1 MLRFLLI
8 KRLKKQMNKIRS
20 TLFILVGFIFLYSC
34 TSIKDGLSGKKADNS
49 DEFLVQKKSPLALP
63 PEFEKLPKPNI
74 EQNNDQ
80 ADDQKTKIKK
90 LIMSSSNQNS
100 KQSSKNQS
108 IEEFVLD
115 KIKKD

>member
-1 MLRFLLI
+1 MKNLSKYFFYLFTVLI
-8 KRLKKQMNKIRS
+8 SLSACQN
-20 TLFILVGFIFLYSC
+20 VQ
-34 TSIKDGLSGKKADNS
+34 DGLSGKKADNS